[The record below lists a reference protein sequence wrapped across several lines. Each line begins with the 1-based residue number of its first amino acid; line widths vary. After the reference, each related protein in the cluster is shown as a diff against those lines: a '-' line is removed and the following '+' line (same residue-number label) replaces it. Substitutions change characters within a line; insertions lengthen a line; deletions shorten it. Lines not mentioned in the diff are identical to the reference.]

1 LENEIK
7 YIFELIPLERRE
19 TIMTEVGQKYFCD
32 ICGNEVVVTENG
44 AGELVCCGV
53 PMEVTG
59 EGFKCEKA

>member
-1 LENEIK
+1 LK
-7 YIFELIPLERRE
+7 YKLFRYGIIPSERRE
-19 TIMTEVGQKYFCD
+19 AKMTEVGQKYFCD
-32 ICGNEVVVTENG
+32 ICGNEVVVTANG

>member
-1 LENEIK
+1 
-7 YIFELIPLERRE
+7 
-19 TIMTEVGQKYFCD
+19 MTEVGQKYFCD

-53 PMEVTG
+53 AMELTG